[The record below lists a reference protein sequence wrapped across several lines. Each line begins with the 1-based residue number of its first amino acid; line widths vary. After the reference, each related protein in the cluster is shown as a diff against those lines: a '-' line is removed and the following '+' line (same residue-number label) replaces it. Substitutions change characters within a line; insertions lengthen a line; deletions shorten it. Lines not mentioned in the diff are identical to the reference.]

1 MMITIFEEKP
11 RLNADAGKY
20 SWDKKAKRQY
30 KAALELKFNSN
41 KDKRSMRQAG
51 PL

>member
-1 MMITIFEEKP
+1 MLMITVFEEKL

-20 SWDKKAKRQY
+20 SWDKKKAKRQY

-41 KDKRSMRQAG
+41 KDKRSMR
-51 PL
+51 